1 MRVRGAFVQG
11 LVDRLPD
18 SQSFFSEFCLLF
30 RCKILCGT
38 SSDQWALGQASLLIE
53 KIENDKKIR
62 FFYHL
67 NYCCCAVLV
76 IMKQISI
83 LAQYDTKLL

>member
-38 SSDQWALGQASLLIE
+38 SSDQWAGKFAYRENRKRQKNSVLLP
-53 KIENDKKIR
+53 
-62 FFYHL
+62 L
-67 NYCCCAVLV
+67 
-76 IMKQISI
+76 
-83 LAQYDTKLL
+83 KLLLLCGLSNNETDKYFGAVR